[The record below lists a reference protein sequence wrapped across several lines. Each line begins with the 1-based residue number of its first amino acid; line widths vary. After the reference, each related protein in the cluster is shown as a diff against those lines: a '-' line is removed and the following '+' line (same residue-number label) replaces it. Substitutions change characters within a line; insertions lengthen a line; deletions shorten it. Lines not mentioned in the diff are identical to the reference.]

1 MNKLPKIYKA
11 DISKKINNN
20 KSVCHLKEEK
30 TSNNNTLEVLDYIF
44 NNNHYPYNIR
54 VKIVTNNKEYDTY
67 IISKDNR
74 FIMTLDNDFIR
85 ISDIKNIEVI

>member
-1 MNKLPKIYKA
+1 MKKLPKIYKA

-20 KSVCHLKEEK
+20 KSICYLKEE
-30 TSNNNTLEVLDYIF
+30 NNNTLEVLDYIF

-54 VKIVTNNKEYDTY
+54 VKILTNNKEYDTY
-67 IISKDNR
+67 IINRDSK

-85 ISDIKNIEVI
+85 ISDIKNISII